1 MGAST
6 AGLAL
11 RSGGSDRPS
20 LSLRSSAV
28 AGRGSE
34 SRADVT
40 TRPAI
45 VASGAGLNA
54 PSGAP
59 ILLGVDWRVEA
70 QDRWV
75 LIGANGSGKTSLL
88 RLVSAQQRPSA
99 GMVGVLG
106 ERLGRTDMR
115 ELRRHIGV
123 ASAAVS
129 EQLRPTMTAH
139 DAVVSA
145 RHGALEIWWH
155 DYEDA
160 DHDRADGLLDL
171 MGCGAFAHR
180 VLASLSQGER
190 QRVLLAR
197 ALMPAPG
204 LVLLDEPAAGLDL
217 PGREALVA
225 RIGALAADPG
235 APPMVLVTHH
245 VEEIPAEM
253 THALILRAGRVVA
266 GGPIESTLTSAHLST
281 AFGLPVTV
289 GRLGSRW
296 TAFAATA
303 G

>member
-1 MGAST
+1 MTT
-6 AGLAL
+6 A
-11 RSGGSDRPS
+11 
-20 LSLRSSAV
+20 
-28 AGRGSE
+28 
-34 SRADVT
+34 
-40 TRPAI
+40 AI
-45 VASGAGLNA
+45 VARQAGLNA
-54 PSGAP
+54 PSGVP
-59 ILLGVDWRVEA
+59 ILVGVDWRVEA
-70 QDRWV
+70 RERWV

-99 GMVGVLG
+99 GLVEVLG
-106 ERLGRTDMR
+106 ERLGGTDMR

-139 DAVVSA
+139 DAVVTA
-145 RHGALEIWWH
+145 RHGALETWWH

-160 DHDRADGLLDL
+160 DHARADNLLDA
-171 MGCGAFAHR
+171 MGCGNFSRR

-225 RIGALAADPG
+225 RIGSLADDPD

-245 VEEIPAEM
+245 VEEIPSGM
-253 THALILRAGRVVA
+253 THAMILRSGSVVA
-266 GGPIESTLTSAHLST
+266 AGPIESVLTSTNLST

-296 TAFAATA
+296 TAFAAP
-303 G
+303 GS